1 MTAGSVLLPK
11 LEALIGFIVAFK
23 IKKVVLKLPN
33 KGNK

>member
-1 MTAGSVLLPK
+1 MNIGTVLLPK
-11 LEALIGFIVAFK
+11 LEALIGFMLAFK